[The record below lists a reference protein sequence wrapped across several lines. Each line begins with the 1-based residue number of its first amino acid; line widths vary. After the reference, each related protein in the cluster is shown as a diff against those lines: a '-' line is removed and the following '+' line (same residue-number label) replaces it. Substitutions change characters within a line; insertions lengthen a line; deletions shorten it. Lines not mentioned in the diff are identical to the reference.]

1 MHGCICSVEDLKY
14 LSQEMCRNANEKN
27 WERFAEKRES
37 IHKYL
42 PKNFVTTDTSN
53 IEKTPEILQTK
64 WLEVF
69 RDKPSNEPEH

>member
-1 MHGCICSVEDLKY
+1 MGRFPSPKY
-14 LSQEMCRNANEKN
+14 FFKTYTKN
-27 WERFAEKRES
+27 LTNPRFAEKRES